1 MVIDGISEN
10 MASLAQVGMYGDIH
24 TYDTTTNGLYV
35 IQFVSDA
42 YTLQSHTTID
52 GKVISD
58 GELFVKSQYIC
69 SMQENTN

>member
-1 MVIDGISEN
+1 

-42 YTLQSHTTID
+42 YTLQSNTTVD
-52 GKVISD
+52 GQVISA
-58 GELFVKSQYIC
+58 G
-69 SMQENTN
+69 